1 MRIESFIVRTAV
13 VRLAALI
20 CAGVLI
26 PAAGMAQ
33 QPAPAPAPAPATEV
47 AEDPKAPPPPPP
59 LPPRSKDYPDPQ
71 GLTFGAFYWLAVPGQ
86 QPDIKTGKVAGQF
99 EDLLQIGKPKQAPG
113 VEISYPISRTGTL
126 RAEGFQLKGAGSQT
140 LLKDTAPLGLLYNK
154 GDLLSTG
161 YRIRGAKVYLDD
173 LFWPHKYPIAK
184 LRLKSILGV
193 QFLQARANLDA
204 PLKATNSSITTFTT
218 NGTKQLYLPAI
229 GVAVEY
235 AVAPHVLF
243 RVGGSGFFLPHKAYF
258 YDGDAS
264 LAIRR
269 KHVEVVVGY
278 KALGF
283 RTSPKPEYFL
293 SDMISGGYGGL
304 RWHW

>member
-1 MRIESFIVRTAV
+1 MRIEFFALSSVAVRI
-13 VRLAALI
+13 AAL
-20 CAGVLI
+20 CCVTFLTVEAG
-26 PAAGMAQ
+26 AAQ
-33 QPAPAPAPAPATEV
+33 VPAPAPVPAEPAER
-47 AEDPKAPPPPPP
+47 PQAPPPPPP

-71 GLTFGAFYWLAVPGQ
+71 GLTFGVFYWIALPGQ
-86 QPDIKTGKVAGQF
+86 EPDIKTGKKSGQF
-99 EDLLQIGKPKQAPG
+99 EDLLNIGKPKQAPG

-126 RAEGFQLKGAGSQT
+126 RAEGFQIKGAGSQT
-140 LLKDTAPLGLLYNK
+140 LRGDTAPLGLGYSK

-161 YRIRGAKVYLDD
+161 YRVRGAKVYLDD
-173 LFWPHKYPIAK
+173 LFWPHKYPVAK
-184 LRLKSILGV
+184 FRVKSQLGI

-204 PLKATNSSITTFTT
+204 PLKATTTSLSTFTT
-218 NGTKQLYLPAI
+218 NGTKQLFLPVI
-229 GVAVEY
+229 GMAAEY

-243 RVGGSGFFLPHKAYF
+243 RVGGSGFALPHKSYY

-269 KHVEVVVGY
+269 KHVELVVGF

-283 RTSPKPEYFL
+283 RTSPNSEYL
-293 SDMISGGYGGL
+293 LKDILSGGYGGL